1 MKVRRKTKFSSACFL
16 LLSLLLA
23 LAFQT
28 FAQSDQPPR
37 GTGQGG
43 GGGGGKGGRTAGE
56 KSPRK
61 GGVAKQPIQTSTGSD
76 VPAHP
81 FDLILGRPTTDSGT
95 VSVLCYEDTESCLT
109 YGTESGKLANA
120 ASVRGL
126 FRPSH
131 RFQSAVGD
139 WIEENH
145 FGFGKGAQLHC
156 AELTPSPVAS

>member
-1 MKVRRKTKFSSACFL
+1 MKVRRKTKLSSACCL

-28 FAQSDQPPR
+28 FAQSDDSPR
-37 GTGQGG
+37 GPGQGG
-43 GGGGGKGGRTAGE
+43 SGRGKGDRTAGE

-61 GGVAKQPIQTSTGSD
+61 GGGAKQPIQTSTGSD

-81 FDLILGRPTTDSGT
+81 FDLILSRPTTDSGT
-95 VSVLCYEDTESCLT
+95 VSVLCYADTESCLT